1 MGCLGGACGAL
12 FASISSLGAT
22 GTGVTGIF
30 GILLCLN
37 NPVGYILMFAIAFG
51 VAFVLTWM
59 FGYKDEVQETTEKN
73 IEAEK
78 KSDAPAEIAQEKTS
92 ETGAQTLYSP
102 LEGTAIPLSEVK
114 DATFAS
120 EVLGRGMA
128 VIPSKGEVK
137 APCEATVSTIF
148 DTKHA
153 IGLATESGLEL
164 LIHIGVDTVELGGK
178 FYTAHVKD
186 GDVVKKGQTL
196 ITFDM
201 DAIKVAGYDV
211 TTPLIVTNTDDYEEV
226 KMLAEGTVNNGSE
239 VLEVK

>member
-1 MGCLGGACGAL
+1 MGEGAV
-12 FASISSLGAT
+12 
-22 GTGVTGIF
+22 VTPKD
-30 GILLCLN
+30 
-37 NPVGYILMFAIAFG
+37 PVIC
-51 VAFVLTWM
+51 
-59 FGYKDEVQETTEKN
+59 
-73 IEAEK
+73 
-78 KSDAPAEIAQEKTS
+78 APE
-92 ETGAQTLYSP
+92 
-102 LEGTAIPLSEVK
+102 
-114 DATFAS
+114 D
-120 EVLGRGMA
+120 
-128 VIPSKGEVK
+128 GEV
-137 APCEATVSTIF
+137 EFIF

-201 DAIKVAGYDV
+201 DAIKAAGYDV

>member
-1 MGCLGGACGAL
+1 MSSWETSGESYCNDRSKEFSKNRNILK
-12 FASISSLGAT
+12 SIQS
-22 GTGVTGIF
+22 
-30 GILLCLN
+30 ILRRK
-37 NPVGYILMFAIAFG
+37 IA
-51 VAFVLTWM
+51 
-59 FGYKDEVQETTEKN
+59 
-73 IEAEK
+73 
-78 KSDAPAEIAQEKTS
+78 
-92 ETGAQTLYSP
+92 
-102 LEGTAIPLSEVK
+102 
-114 DATFAS
+114 
-120 EVLGRGMA
+120 
-128 VIPSKGEVK
+128 KGEVK
-137 APCEATVSTIF
+137 APCDATVSTIF

-201 DAIKVAGYDV
+201 DAIKATGYDV

>member
-1 MGCLGGACGAL
+1 
-12 FASISSLGAT
+12 
-22 GTGVTGIF
+22 
-30 GILLCLN
+30 
-37 NPVGYILMFAIAFG
+37 MFAIAFG

-59 FGYKDEVQETTEKN
+59 IGYKDEVQETAEKN
-73 IEAEK
+73 IETEK
-78 KSDAPAEIAQEKTS
+78 NSRVLRQKQLRRSQQGEQLT
-92 ETGAQTLYSP
+92 TGAQTLYSP

-120 EVLGRGMA
+120 EVLGKGMA

-137 APCEATVSTIF
+137 APCDATVSTIF

-186 GDVVKKGQTL
+186 GDEVKKGQTL

-201 DAIKVAGYDV
+201 DAIKAAGYDV

-226 KMLAEGTVNNGSE
+226 KMLAEGTVNNSSE

>member
-1 MGCLGGACGAL
+1 M
-12 FASISSLGAT
+12 
-22 GTGVTGIF
+22 
-30 GILLCLN
+30 
-37 NPVGYILMFAIAFG
+37 
-51 VAFVLTWM
+51 
-59 FGYKDEVQETTEKN
+59 
-73 IEAEK
+73 
-78 KSDAPAEIAQEKTS
+78 
-92 ETGAQTLYSP
+92 QTLYSP

-120 EVLGRGMA
+120 EVLGKGMA

-137 APCEATVSTIF
+137 APCDATVSTIF

-153 IGLATESGLEL
+153 IGLATDSGLEL

-186 GDVVKKGQTL
+186 GDQVKKGQTL

-201 DAIKVAGYDV
+201 EEIRKAGYDV

-226 KMLAEGTVNNGSE
+226 KMLTEGTVNNGSE

>member
-1 MGCLGGACGAL
+1 
-12 FASISSLGAT
+12 
-22 GTGVTGIF
+22 
-30 GILLCLN
+30 
-37 NPVGYILMFAIAFG
+37 
-51 VAFVLTWM
+51 
-59 FGYKDEVQETTEKN
+59 
-73 IEAEK
+73 
-78 KSDAPAEIAQEKTS
+78 
-92 ETGAQTLYSP
+92 
-102 LEGTAIPLSEVK
+102 
-114 DATFAS
+114 
-120 EVLGRGMA
+120 MA

-137 APCEATVSTIF
+137 APCDATVSTIF

-201 DAIKVAGYDV
+201 DAIKAAGYDM